1 MAINNLKAPPV
12 LVDEDSYQEWKND
25 LAIWQLYTDLE
36 NKRQGPAVYLVLS
49 GRARECVRALMPE
62 EIGAANGVK
71 KITNKLDT
79 LFEKDKNTQTY
90 LSFKEGYDY

>member
-36 NKRQGPAVYLVLS
+36 NKRQGPAVYLGLS
-49 GRARECVRALMPE
+49 GRACECVRALKPE